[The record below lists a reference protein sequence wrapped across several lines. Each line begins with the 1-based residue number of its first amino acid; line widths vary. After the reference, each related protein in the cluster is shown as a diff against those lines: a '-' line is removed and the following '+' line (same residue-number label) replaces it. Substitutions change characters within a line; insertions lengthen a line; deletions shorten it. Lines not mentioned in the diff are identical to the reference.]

1 MSTRGQQ
8 PLMRP
13 DRIPLQDVQNEVA
26 LYQQKTA
33 GVKAALLGHKNPA
46 QEVENVSPFS
56 GPKADCT
63 FIKSISSN
71 RSEEGAAGVNDH
83 LGNVTLKSFLCTGG
97 EVEISERSEM
107 SDEIILIRALVL
119 EDGPQTL
126 NNTTLIYPDPNEA
139 VLSNSEH
146 VDHPYFTHPSDEP
159 RCANMMQDEKM
170 NGADEVCSLN
180 HAASLKNADF
190 SEVSSQEMK
199 SSTNEQADITF
210 KSFTCPGGEIE
221 VADGLIMQDD
231 SIMLEDTPLEDPS
244 PSFRDESEISE
255 DHAELLV
262 CPCHHV
268 DHPYCHEVD
277 SSASRGNDCICT
289 SVENLDAIV
298 SNANLDNLSSA
309 DNSVALSQ
317 LVDEPGDLTFK
328 SLTFPGAEVEIENT
342 HDMSVISM
350 LMNNLTLDGYLQ
362 PFSCSFSEHDGE
374 NNAALTSNSKHADH
388 LYCCVED
395 ADVHG
400 DGSTNPLVPDPII
413 CESKTHLRSQLS
425 STGLLESSATVPHV
439 MLSRGTDGSPSLKP
453 RLALPV
459 SENSLVL
466 EEPIASIGK
475 SDWSHNPLHH
485 SENNLDS
492 KVNTEVIHYQNDIDQ
507 QSISNHEENEAKEDL
522 TAMNGLLAHDL
533 VEMLSKIS
541 DFSSDYKDVFSDVG
555 EHESYSS
562 QTNIS
567 TSVENSGREY
577 VNVNAQSQPLSLQHH
592 CRESEVEIS
601 KVLQCQENINQQYL
615 PDNKENTASDDSAA
629 LRGILLDVHKNAKLS
644 CSQANIHKSPENFEA
659 KSAKIQ
665 SSLLNCNETKVES
678 SKMLV
683 PQDDIV
689 HQTKPDKTKDDLT
702 AITGHFTH
710 PSVEVQSDLS
720 VSQSSSEKKAISPS
734 KLSYPRANVSLL
746 AENTTS
752 SFYKLNFGIK
762 AESTNV
768 DDQSQHTFLLNS
780 NKEDKVGGSS
790 KGLQYQD
797 NINQQTLSDDDD
809 EKNVLAPNV
818 ESYFQASVSMSAGS
832 FRVQCGHVGAQ
843 SMPAQHTDVDLE
855 ASVVQDSAL
864 GLSGIH
870 SGSEILRA
878 ESVHECH
885 TDAMPL
891 HTQLWSALTLR
902 DPSTPRNT
910 ALGRSVL
917 QGHVEGNLESRLWP
931 ELPESPMPPPQL
943 NSTTLPQALTPLHPC
958 KPRETLIKAA
968 MMPKEKAPVL
978 DFSAMSKGP
987 LQQQLR
993 QMAELLILASGKIA
1007 APSTPAPVQHHTAE
1021 MGTTPVQHHSAA
1033 VWTTPVLRAERS
1045 VNTSAL
1051 VEVVKE
1057 TVVSDACTSTDSLL
1071 WSVSSS
1077 SLQSLSRPELEQKL
1091 LSTLI
1096 MVEVLSQQLSSAK
1109 SHTGGTGP
1117 APSKLRDRLVQ
1128 TEHTQ
1133 LSQMGPYKELYVSAL
1148 ERIHILEEDQDT
1160 LQSLYHAMQ
1169 QMRNTMTTVKTDT
1182 EEVIGSL
1189 KQIESIVNEDLE
1201 ILCQQMSEV
1210 KALYG
1215 RCMGTLKKMEEKCKA
1230 CLQERDGMRRS
1241 MEEALQ
1247 EKEMVLRVLK
1257 QLRAHHSAQ
1266 VSDLQ
1271 CSLGSQQ
1278 ELTTALTH
1286 TYPHLVE
1293 LNRSYVESLSAASA
1307 LLREKLDD
1315 HEHLSAELHKA
1326 HWLLQKTNPVLKKL
1340 QQRALVAV
1348 EQSQLF
1354 QAERDIAAEEKAQ
1367 MEVEL
1372 EQAHAG
1378 LQNAEQQI
1386 ADLNTRITIMNS
1398 EMTVLREQLSE
1409 VEEERAQLQ
1418 RKSTELSATVS
1429 SSLAS
1434 YAFLEQALASE
1445 TNKLQHS
1452 LRETQESIDRADS
1465 LQADLEVSQRRVE
1478 ELEEV
1483 LAQRDSLLTELHE
1496 EAENQRLQLRRLTQI
1511 QAELSSAR
1519 EMGEFLQVENEL
1531 TREQLTE
1538 SEGLLRSHLQ
1548 GLRERNLEC
1557 EDLRLTLQQLRVER
1571 NSLQEELDSTRDK
1584 AHVLLLEQG
1593 EQLAQA
1599 TLDVSLLQHR
1609 VRCLTSST
1617 HSAATSKS
1625 TEAPGQDELQQQL
1638 QPPRQPCSSFVS
1650 SVMLA
1655 LTEEPEADAAPPD
1668 PEEEI
1673 MMEGIGSK
1681 SSAFT
1686 RLPPT
1691 VLHADENSRSTTLVE
1706 LLASLGDSMSE
1717 LQSAIEQLKQHK
1729 DSELNSLQSNICGL
1743 QETLQ
1748 VEFDRHRVE
1757 EAELRQQLGR
1767 LKAQAEKDA
1776 QVLQQKTQDEKALR
1790 KLCSELEEN
1799 MDAAQKQR
1807 AENSELRREVAELR
1821 QAIQH
1826 SQVEV
1831 QALRAEL
1838 TRLSDQST
1846 TSTKELDDRIRLL
1859 KEVEKLKA
1867 KLMEVE
1873 ESRAKLL
1880 ERAKRHQMV
1889 HAMNQSKLERELHLL
1904 DDMIETVRKTLSAVP
1919 EVVKNCPELQKLVEF
1934 LG

>member
-1 MSTRGQQ
+1 
-8 PLMRP
+8 MRP
-13 DRIPLQDVQNEVA
+13 DRAPLRDVQNEEK
-26 LYQQKTA
+26 QKTA

-46 QEVENVSPFS
+46 REVENVSPFS
-56 GPKADCT
+56 GPKADGT
-63 FIKSISSN
+63 FITSISSN
-71 RSEEGAAGVNDH
+71 RSEEGAV
-83 LGNVTLKSFLCTGG
+83 GNVTLKSFLCAGG
-97 EVEISERSEM
+97 EVEISEGSEM
-107 SDEIILIRALVL
+107 SDESILVRALML

-126 NNTTLIYPDPNEA
+126 NNTTVTYPDSNEA
-139 VLSNSEH
+139 VLSNREH
-146 VDHPYFTHPSDEP
+146 VDHPYCTHPSDEP
-159 RCANMMQDEKM
+159 N
-170 NGADEVCSLN
+170 
-180 HAASLKNADF
+180 
-190 SEVSSQEMK
+190 
-199 SSTNEQADITF
+199 ITF

-221 VADGLIMQDD
+221 VADGLIMQD
-231 SIMLEDTPLEDPS
+231 SIMLDDMPLEGPS
-244 PSFRDESEISE
+244 QSFRDESEISE
-255 DHAELLV
+255 DHAKLLV
-262 CPCHHV
+262 SPCHHV
-268 DHPYCHEVD
+268 DHPYCHYEVD
-277 SSASRGNDCICT
+277 SSASRGDDCICT
-289 SVENLDAIV
+289 SVENLDAVV
-298 SNANLDNLSSA
+298 SNAELDNLSSA
-309 DNSVALSQ
+309 DTSMALSQ
-317 LVDEPGDLTFK
+317 LVEEPGDLTFR

-374 NNAALTSNSKHADH
+374 NNAALTSNSEHADH

-395 ADVHG
+395 ADVCG

-413 CESKTHLRSQLS
+413 CESKAHSSSQLS
-425 STGLLESSATVPHV
+425 STGLLE
-439 MLSRGTDGSPSLKP
+439 
-453 RLALPV
+453 
-459 SENSLVL
+459 N
-466 EEPIASIGK
+466 
-475 SDWSHNPLHH
+475 
-485 SENNLDS
+485 
-492 KVNTEVIHYQNDIDQ
+492 EVGD
-507 QSISNHEENEAKEDL
+507 
-522 TAMNGLLAHDL
+522 
-533 VEMLSKIS
+533 
-541 DFSSDYKDVFSDVG
+541 
-555 EHESYSS
+555 
-562 QTNIS
+562 
-567 TSVENSGREY
+567 
-577 VNVNAQSQPLSLQHH
+577 
-592 CRESEVEIS
+592 
-601 KVLQCQENINQQYL
+601 
-615 PDNKENTASDDSAA
+615 
-629 LRGILLDVHKNAKLS
+629 
-644 CSQANIHKSPENFEA
+644 
-659 KSAKIQ
+659 
-665 SSLLNCNETKVES
+665 
-678 SKMLV
+678 
-683 PQDDIV
+683 
-689 HQTKPDKTKDDLT
+689 
-702 AITGHFTH
+702 
-710 PSVEVQSDLS
+710 
-720 VSQSSSEKKAISPS
+720 
-734 KLSYPRANVSLL
+734 
-746 AENTTS
+746 
-752 SFYKLNFGIK
+752 
-762 AESTNV
+762 
-768 DDQSQHTFLLNS
+768 
-780 NKEDKVGGSS
+780 SS
-790 KGLQYQD
+790 KGLQGQD
-797 NINQQTLSDDDD
+797 NINQQTLSDNE
-809 EKNVLAPNV
+809 EKNVLAQNV
-818 ESYFQASVSMSAGS
+818 ESYSQAAVGMSAGN
-832 FRVQCGHVGAQ
+832 FRAECGDVGAQ
-843 SMPAQHTDVDLE
+843 NMPAQHNDVDLE

-891 HTQLWSALTLR
+891 HTQLWSALTLC
-902 DPSTPRNT
+902 DPSTPRNA

-931 ELPESPMPPPQL
+931 ELPESPIPPPQL
-943 NSTTLPQALTPLHPC
+943 NSTTLPQALTPLHPR
-958 KPRETLIKAA
+958 KPREARIKAA
-968 MMPKEKAPVL
+968 MMPNEKAPVV
-978 DFSAMSKGP
+978 DFSTMSKGP

-1021 MGTTPVQHHSAA
+1021 MATTPVQHRSAA
-1033 VWTTPVLRAERS
+1033 VWTTPVLTAERS
-1045 VNTSAL
+1045 VNTSAQ
-1051 VEVVKE
+1051 VELVKE
-1057 TVVSDACTSTDSLL
+1057 TEVSDACTSTDSLL
-1071 WSVSSS
+1071 WSVSPS

-1117 APSKLRDRLVQ
+1117 APSELRDRLVQ

-1133 LSQMGPYKELYVSAL
+1133 LSQVQYRP
-1148 ERIHILEEDQDT
+1148 T
-1160 LQSLYHAMQ
+1160 LLLSLFLQ
-1169 QMRNTMTTVKTDT
+1169 C
-1182 EEVIGSL
+1182 SL

-1201 ILCQQMSEV
+1201 ILCKQMSEV

-1215 RCMGTLKKMEEKCKA
+1215 RCMGALKRMEEKCKA
-1230 CLQERDGMRRS
+1230 CLQERDGMRRG
-1241 MEEALQ
+1241 MEEAVQ
-1247 EKEMVLRVLK
+1247 EKETVLRVLE

-1271 CSLGSQQ
+1271 RSLGSQQ

-1286 TYPHLVE
+1286 TYPQLVE

-1315 HEHLSAELHKA
+1315 DEHLSAELHKA
-1326 HWLLQKTNPVLKKL
+1326 HWLLQKTNPVLQKL
-1340 QQRALVAV
+1340 QQRASAAV

-1354 QAERDIAAEEKAQ
+1354 QTERDIAVEEKAQ

-1378 LQNAEQQI
+1378 LQTAEQQI
-1386 ADLNTRITIMNS
+1386 ADLNTQITIMNS

-1445 TNKLQHS
+1445 TNKLQRS
-1452 LRETQESIDRADS
+1452 LHETQESIDRADG

-1483 LAQRDSLLTELHE
+1483 LAQRDTLLTELHE

-1519 EMGEFLQVENEL
+1519 EMGDFLQAENEL

-1571 NSLQEELDSTRDK
+1571 SSLQEELDSTRDK
-1584 AHVLLLEQG
+1584 ARVMLLEQG

-1617 HSAATSKS
+1617 HAAATAKVCTHS
-1625 TEAPGQDELQQQL
+1625 PIQ
-1638 QPPRQPCSSFVS
+1638 
-1650 SVMLA
+1650 
-1655 LTEEPEADAAPPD
+1655 
-1668 PEEEI
+1668 
-1673 MMEGIGSK
+1673 
-1681 SSAFT
+1681 
-1686 RLPPT
+1686 
-1691 VLHADENSRSTTLVE
+1691 STTLVE

-1729 DSELNSLQSNICGL
+1729 DSELNSLQSNIRGL
-1743 QETLQ
+1743 QEALQ

-1757 EAELRQQLGR
+1757 EAELRQQVGR
-1767 LKAQAEKDA
+1767 LKAQAEKDT

-1790 KLCSELEEN
+1790 KLCRELEEN
-1799 MDAAQKQR
+1799 MEAAQKQR
-1807 AENSELRREVAELR
+1807 AENSELRREGAELR
-1821 QAIQH
+1821 RALQQ

-1838 TRLSDQST
+1838 TQLSDQST

-1904 DDMIETVRKTLSAVP
+1904 DDMIETARKTLSTVP

>member
-1 MSTRGQQ
+1 MAARGQQ

-13 DRIPLQDVQNEVA
+13 DRAPLRDVQNEEK
-26 LYQQKTA
+26 QKTA

-46 QEVENVSPFS
+46 REVENVSPFS
-56 GPKADCT
+56 GPKADGT
-63 FIKSISSN
+63 FITSISSN
-71 RSEEGAAGVNDH
+71 RSEEGAV
-83 LGNVTLKSFLCTGG
+83 GNVTLKSFLCAGG
-97 EVEISERSEM
+97 EVEISEGSEM
-107 SDEIILIRALVL
+107 SDESILVRALML

-126 NNTTLIYPDPNEA
+126 NNTTVTYPDSNEA
-139 VLSNSEH
+139 VLSNREH
-146 VDHPYFTHPSDEP
+146 VDHPYCTHPSDEP
-159 RCANMMQDEKM
+159 SCANMMQDGKL
-170 NGADEVCSLN
+170 NGADEVCSVN
-180 HAASLKNADF
+180 RAASLKNADI

-221 VADGLIMQDD
+221 VADGLIMQD
-231 SIMLEDTPLEDPS
+231 SIMLDDMPLEGPS
-244 PSFRDESEISE
+244 QSFRDESEISE
-255 DHAELLV
+255 DHAKLLV
-262 CPCHHV
+262 SPCHHV
-268 DHPYCHEVD
+268 DHPYCHYEVD
-277 SSASRGNDCICT
+277 SSASRGDDCICT
-289 SVENLDAIV
+289 SVENLDAVV
-298 SNANLDNLSSA
+298 SNAELDNLSSA
-309 DNSVALSQ
+309 DTSMALSQ
-317 LVDEPGDLTFK
+317 LVEEPGDLTFR

-374 NNAALTSNSKHADH
+374 NNAALTSNSEHADH

-395 ADVHG
+395 ADVCG

-413 CESKTHLRSQLS
+413 CESKAHSSSQLS
-425 STGLLESSATVPHV
+425 STGLLESSETAAQV
-439 MLSRGTDGSPSLKP
+439 MSSLGTDGSPSLKP
-453 RLALPV
+453 RLALPI

-466 EEPIASIGK
+466 EELIASIEK
-475 SDWSHNPLHH
+475 SDWSHNLLHH
-485 SENNLDS
+485 CENNLDS
-492 KVNTEVIHYQNDIDQ
+492 KVNSDVIHYQGDLDQ
-507 QSISNHEENEAKEDL
+507 QSTSNHEENKAKEDL
-522 TAMNGLLAHDL
+522 TAMNGLLMHDHDH
-533 VEMLSKIS
+533 VDVLSEIGQ
-541 DFSSDYKDVFSDVG
+541 FSSDNEDLFSDVG
-555 EHESYSS
+555 EHAKSYSS
-562 QTNIS
+562 QANIS
-567 TSVENSGREY
+567 TSVENSGRES
-577 VNVNAQSQPLSLQHH
+577 VNVDAQIQPLSLQHH
-592 CRESEVEIS
+592 CSENEVESS
-601 KVLQCQENINQQYL
+601 KVLQCQENNQQCL
-615 PDNKENTASDDSAA
+615 PGNKENNASDDSPA
-629 LRGILLDVHKNAKLS
+629 LSGILSEVG
-644 CSQANIHKSPENFEA
+644 NIDNSAENFEA
-659 KSAKIQ
+659 KSAQIQ
-665 SSLLNCNETKVES
+665 SSLLNCNEAKVES
-678 SKMLV
+678 SKVLV

-689 HQTKPDKTKDDLT
+689 HQTKPNEPKGDLT
-702 AITGHFTH
+702 AIAGPFTH

-720 VSQSSSEKKAISPS
+720 VSRSSSEKEANSPS
-734 KLSYPRANVSLL
+734 KFSYPQANVSMLGQ
-746 AENTTS
+746 NTAS
-752 SFYKLNFGIK
+752 SFNKRNFGIK
-762 AESTNV
+762 AESRNV
-768 DDQSQHTFLLNS
+768 NDQSQHTSLLNS
-780 NKEDKVGGSS
+780 NKEDEVGDSS
-790 KGLQYQD
+790 KGLQGQD
-797 NINQQTLSDDDD
+797 NINQQTLSDNE
-809 EKNVLAPNV
+809 EKNVLAQNV
-818 ESYFQASVSMSAGS
+818 ESYSQAAVGMSAGN
-832 FRVQCGHVGAQ
+832 FRAECGDVGAQ
-843 SMPAQHTDVDLE
+843 NMPAQHNDVDLE

-891 HTQLWSALTLR
+891 HTQLWSALTLC
-902 DPSTPRNT
+902 DPSTPRNA

-931 ELPESPMPPPQL
+931 ELPESPIPPPQL
-943 NSTTLPQALTPLHPC
+943 NSTTLPQALTPLHPR
-958 KPRETLIKAA
+958 KPREARIKAA
-968 MMPKEKAPVL
+968 MMPNEKAPVV
-978 DFSAMSKGP
+978 DFSTMSKGP

-1021 MGTTPVQHHSAA
+1021 MATTPVQHRSAA
-1033 VWTTPVLRAERS
+1033 VWTTPVLTAERS
-1045 VNTSAL
+1045 VNTSAQ
-1051 VEVVKE
+1051 VELVKE
-1057 TVVSDACTSTDSLL
+1057 TEVSDACTSTDSLL
-1071 WSVSSS
+1071 WSVSPS

-1117 APSKLRDRLVQ
+1117 APSELRDRLVQ

-1133 LSQMGPYKELYVSAL
+1133 LSQMGPYKELYVSAV
-1148 ERIHILEEDQDT
+1148 ERIHVLEEDQDT
-1160 LQSLYHAMQ
+1160 LQSLYQAMQ
-1169 QMRNTMTTVKTDT
+1169 QTRNTMTAVKTDT
-1182 EEVIGSL
+1182 EEALGSL

-1201 ILCQQMSEV
+1201 ILCKQMSEV

-1215 RCMGTLKKMEEKCKA
+1215 RCMGALKRMEEKCKA
-1230 CLQERDGMRRS
+1230 CLQERDGMRRG
-1241 MEEALQ
+1241 MEEAVQ
-1247 EKEMVLRVLK
+1247 EKETVLRVLE

-1271 CSLGSQQ
+1271 RSLGSQQ

-1286 TYPHLVE
+1286 TYPQLVE

-1315 HEHLSAELHKA
+1315 DEHLSAELHKA
-1326 HWLLQKTNPVLKKL
+1326 HWLLQKTNPVLQKL
-1340 QQRALVAV
+1340 QQRASAAV

-1354 QAERDIAAEEKAQ
+1354 QTERDIAVEEKAQ

-1378 LQNAEQQI
+1378 LQTAEQQI
-1386 ADLNTRITIMNS
+1386 ADLNTQITIMNS

-1445 TNKLQHS
+1445 TNKLQRS
-1452 LRETQESIDRADS
+1452 LHETQESIDRADG

-1483 LAQRDSLLTELHE
+1483 LAQRDTLLTELHE

-1519 EMGEFLQVENEL
+1519 EMGDFLQAENEL

-1571 NSLQEELDSTRDK
+1571 SSLQEELDSTRDK
-1584 AHVLLLEQG
+1584 ARVMLLEQG

-1617 HSAATSKS
+1617 HAAATAKS

-1638 QPPRQPCSSFVS
+1638 QPPRQPCGSFVS

-1655 LTEEPEADAAPPD
+1655 LTEEPEADAAPD
-1668 PEEEI
+1668 PAVCPAEEEST
-1673 MMEGIGSK
+1673 MEGIGSK

-1691 VLHADENSRSTTLVE
+1691 ALQHADENSQSTTLVE

-1729 DSELNSLQSNICGL
+1729 DSELNSLQSNIRGL
-1743 QETLQ
+1743 QEALQ

-1757 EAELRQQLGR
+1757 EAELRQQVGR
-1767 LKAQAEKDA
+1767 LKAQAEKDT

-1790 KLCSELEEN
+1790 KLCRELEEN
-1799 MDAAQKQR
+1799 MEAAQKQR
-1807 AENSELRREVAELR
+1807 AENSELRREGAELR
-1821 QAIQH
+1821 RALQQ

-1838 TRLSDQST
+1838 TQLSDQST

-1904 DDMIETVRKTLSAVP
+1904 DDMIETARKTLSTVP